1 MEKNYRPYWDDIKKS
16 FILYSLIPMLVI
28 VLIGYL
34 GIYLSFMHTL
44 FRNNADS
51 NRRISNEISAIAE
64 QYTISVS
71 EMVHLE
77 ELQIMLKQEAGVPK
91 ETIYETIY
99 AQLQGMDL
107 QPNCFIVDANGRILL
122 STTTLK
128 PDYIRGETFS
138 QVGIGQ
144 RMKEKPGSVVV
155 ERCAAQ
161 WGKTYSMCAGCAVRD
176 AGEVIGFVIL
186 DLPGETLGQLLR
198 ENTSSTSV
206 VTNRFGYLFAGEAND
221 AMLSHNKLIEPL
233 SKKIGKVRVDGR
245 TQYVSSAQILDGQ
258 ICVYTIMDIS
268 YLDKMFIHVGAF
280 LFVVVSV
287 FTALLVRGL
296 RSFAHRKSKILDD
309 MVLAVCNVG
318 KGELTARLEVNSQD
332 EFQIFAE
339 EYNRMLTKL
348 EELMQV
354 NEEIVRHTVITEIKQ
369 LESQFNPHFLYN
381 TLGTIKYMISL
392 NQAGAY
398 RMIDDLS
405 EILRYTIRTT
415 AAQARLEE
423 DLQYTQH
430 YLEIQKYRFEDALQ
444 YSLRIERETLDC
456 LVPKLVIQPVIEN
469 AINYGFHSRTRLSIK
484 ICARMQ
490 EELLMLVI
498 QNDGEGMTAERLEE
512 VRNQLEQEQSTSK
525 HIGLYNI
532 HRRIQLLYGKNY
544 GLRIESSPEEG
555 TRVEIS
561 FPAIR
566 GGAACSESS

>member
-1 MEKNYRPYWDDIKKS
+1 MEKNYRPYWDDIKRS

-34 GIYLSFMHTL
+34 GIYLLFMHIL
-44 FRNNADS
+44 FQNNADS
-51 NRRISNEISAIAE
+51 NRKISDEIYAVVDQYMASA
-64 QYTISVS
+64 S
-71 EMVHLE
+71 ELAHLE
-77 ELQIMLKQEAGVPK
+77 ELQIMLKQAPSVSK
-91 ETIYETIY
+91 EMIYETIY

-107 QPNCFIVDANGRILL
+107 QPNCFVVSTGGKILL

-144 RMKEKPGSVVV
+144 RMKEDPGVVIV
-155 ERCAAQ
+155 ERCASL
-161 WGKTYSMCAGCAVRD
+161 WGKTYSMCVGCAVESE
-176 AGEVIGFVIL
+176 GEVIGFVIL
-186 DLPGETLGQLLR
+186 DLPGKTLGQLLW
-198 ENTSSTSV
+198 EDTSSATV
-206 VTNRFGYLFAGEAND
+206 VTNRFGYLFAGETND
-221 AMLSHNKLIEPL
+221 TMLSHNKLIEPL
-233 SKKIGKVRVDGR
+233 STETGKIQVDER
-245 TQYVSSAQILDGQ
+245 TQYVSATQLLDGQ

-268 YLDKMFIHVGAF
+268 YLDKMFIHVGTF

-287 FTALLVRGL
+287 FTVLLVRGL

-318 KGELTARLEVNSQD
+318 KGELAARLEVNSQD

-354 NEEIVRHTVITEIKQ
+354 NEEIVRQTVITEIKQ

-415 AAQARLEE
+415 AAQTRFEE
-423 DLQYTQH
+423 DLQYTRN
-430 YLEIQKYRFEDALQ
+430 YLEIQKYRFENALQ
-444 YSLRIERETLDC
+444 YSLQIGEETLDC

-469 AINYGFHSRTRLSIK
+469 AINYGFHSRTRLSIEV
-484 ICARMQ
+484 CAKVQ
-490 EELLMLVI
+490 EDLLLLVI
-498 QNDGEGMTAERLEE
+498 QNDGEGMCPERLEE
-512 VRNQLEQEQSTSK
+512 VRNQLEQEQSNDK

-532 HRRIQLLYGKNY
+532 HRRIQLLYGKDY
-544 GLRIESSPEEG
+544 GIRIESSPETG
-555 TRVEIS
+555 TKVEIS
-561 FPAIR
+561 FPATR
-566 GGAACSESS
+566 GGASCSG